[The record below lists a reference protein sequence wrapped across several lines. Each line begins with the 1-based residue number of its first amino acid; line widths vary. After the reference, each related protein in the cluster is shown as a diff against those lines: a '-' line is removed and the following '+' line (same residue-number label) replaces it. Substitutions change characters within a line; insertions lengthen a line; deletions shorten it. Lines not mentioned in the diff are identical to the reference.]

1 MYERSCGAVVFTRE
15 EGIIK
20 YVIIRQK
27 RGIWGFPKGHC
38 KKWES
43 QKQTALREVKEEV
56 GLTPAIIDGFREDE
70 MYVTQHGSHL
80 VNKRVT
86 YFLAYY
92 ENQPI
97 IMQKDELSRAKLAD
111 YDEAM
116 NLLAFD
122 SKKRILNS
130 AEQFIKNLNGLPQ
143 QEVHAD

>member
-1 MYERSCGAVVFTRE
+1 MYERSCGAVVFTYQQ
-15 EGIIK
+15 GIIK

-56 GLTPAIIDGFREDE
+56 GLTPVVIDGFKEDE
-70 MYVTQHGSHL
+70 MYVTQHGSHQ

-92 ENQPI
+92 RDQPI

-111 YDEAM
+111 YEEAM

-122 SKKRILNS
+122 SKKRILTS
-130 AEQFIKNLNGLPQ
+130 ADQFIKNLTALPM
-143 QEVHAD
+143 ED